1 MFESASLIGLF
12 VSAMLAATPIP
23 MQSEILFVALQTAGG
38 VSIWQMVLV
47 AGIGNTLGALV
58 TYALGRGINH
68 WKDRKWF
75 PASQKQLAM
84 GHRWLDRWGAPLL
97 LLSWAPGGDLV
108 CLIAGVLRMN
118 LWLFIP
124 LVFVAKTGRYAA
136 LAWITAQALA
146 LT

>member
-75 PASQKQLAM
+75 PASQKQLAT

-118 LWLFIP
+118 LWLFMP
-124 LVFVAKTGRYAA
+124 LVFIAKTGRYAA